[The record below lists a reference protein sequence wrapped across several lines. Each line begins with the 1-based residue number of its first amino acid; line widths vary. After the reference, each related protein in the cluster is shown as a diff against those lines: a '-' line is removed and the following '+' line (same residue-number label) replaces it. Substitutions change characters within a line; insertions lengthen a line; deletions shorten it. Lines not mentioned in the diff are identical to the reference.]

1 MNEVKPM
8 EEKKVRSR
16 RDWVKNALI
25 VFLTV
30 MLVLTFFSNT
40 IMNYSLPEVAAQYP
54 QSTTITTKIRGSG
67 TVEAAQS
74 YNVTV
79 SETRTIAAVNVKA
92 GDTIT
97 AGQKLLTL
105 DAMDSQELQDAKTSY
120 ETLKLEYD
128 KQQIQM
134 GEQTNASNAS
144 LQQLKDTVSQ
154 AESDLA
160 DAQKYEASLK
170 SYQDAEQSAQNT
182 LNSKQQALAT
192 ANTNLSLL
200 QAEKE
205 NMASTDTGY
214 MAAQDRVTAAQEAL
228 MAAME
233 EEGDTSAA
241 QAELDAA
248 QNALNQYTVEISQKI
263 ANAQTA
269 QINAQAAVDSAQS
282 ALTAAQTATSQ
293 FQADNPNAMSATAAE
308 AALKSAKDA
317 LAAAEAAAADEKV
330 QKEYDD
336 AVAALDK
343 ADLEKRLKEAE
354 EKVKT
359 LEAKTSAS
367 EIVARFGGVVTEV
380 NVAAGDTTTPD
391 TPLMV
396 VEMTEKGYTLT
407 ASVTK
412 AQAKTLREGL
422 TAEITNLW
430 NSGITMTLS
439 SIATDKD
446 DPSGSKKLTFTLQG
460 EDISVGQNISF
471 SVGDKNASYDVVL
484 PTAAIHSDADGSFV
498 YTVTAKSSPLGNR
511 YTVKKKTVTVLAS
524 DDVSSAVTGDLSTAD
539 FVITTSTVP
548 IEVGD
553 QVRIAE

>member
-1 MNEVKPM
+1 M
-8 EEKKVRSR
+8 EEKKQRSR

-25 VFLTV
+25 VFLAA

-54 QSTTITTKIRGSG
+54 QSTTITTRIRGSG

-74 YNVTV
+74 YNVV
-79 SETRTIAAVNVKA
+79 LSETRTVAAVHVKA

-128 KQQIQM
+128 KQQVQM
-134 GEQTNASNAS
+134 GEQTNASKDN
-144 LQQLKDTVSQ
+144 LQKLQEAVTQ
-154 AESDLA
+154 AETDLTNA
-160 DAQKYEASLK
+160 KKYDSSLK

-182 LNSKQQALAT
+182 LNEKQQALAT

-214 MAAQDRVTAAQEAL
+214 MAAQERLTAAQNAL
-228 MAAME
+228 LEAME
-233 EEGDTSAA
+233 QEADTSAA
-241 QAELDAA
+241 QAEVDAA

-263 ANAQTA
+263 AAAQTA
-269 QINAQAAVDSAQS
+269 QINAQAAVDAAQN
-282 ALTAAQTATSQ
+282 ALTAAQTATAK
-293 FQADNPNAMSATAAE
+293 FQTDNAGAMTTEAAE
-308 AALKSAKDA
+308 AALKAAKDA
-317 LAAAEAAAADEKV
+317 LSAAQAAAADEKV
-330 QKEYDD
+330 QQEYDD
-336 AVAALDK
+336 AVAALDQ

-359 LEAKTSAS
+359 LEEKAAAS
-367 EIVARFGGVVTEV
+367 EVVARFGGVVTEV
-380 NVAAGDTTTPD
+380 NVAAGDNTTPED
-391 TPLMV
+391 ALMV

-412 AQAKTLREGL
+412 DQAKTLREGL

-430 NSGITMTLS
+430 NSDIEMTLTAIS
-439 SIATDKD
+439 TDKN
-446 DPSGSKKLTFTLQG
+446 DPTGSKKLTFTLQG
-460 EDISVGQNISF
+460 EDITVGQNISF

-484 PTAAIHSDADGSFV
+484 PSAAIHADADGSFV
-498 YTVTAKSSPLGNR
+498 YAVTVKSSPLGNR

-524 DDVSSAVTGDLSTAD
+524 DEVSSAVSGDISTAD
-539 FVITTSTVP
+539 FIITTSTVP

>member
-1 MNEVKPM
+1 M
-8 EEKKVRSR
+8 EEKKQRSR

-25 VFLTV
+25 VFLAA

-54 QSTTITTKIRGSG
+54 QSTTITTRIRGSG

-74 YNVTV
+74 YNVV
-79 SETRTIAAVNVKA
+79 LSETRTVAAVHVKA

-128 KQQIQM
+128 KQQVQM
-134 GEQTNASNAS
+134 GEQTNASKDN
-144 LQQLKDTVSQ
+144 LQKLQEAVTQ
-154 AESDLA
+154 AETDLTNA
-160 DAQKYEASLK
+160 KKYDSNLK
-170 SYQDAEQSAQNT
+170 WYQEQEQSAQNT
-182 LNSKQQALAT
+182 LNEKQQDLAT

-214 MAAQDRVTAAQEAL
+214 MAAQERLTAAQNAL
-228 MAAME
+228 MEAME
-233 EEGDTSAA
+233 QGADTSAA
-241 QAELDAA
+241 QAEVDAA

-263 ANAQTA
+263 ATAQTA
-269 QINAQAAVDSAQS
+269 QINAQAAVDAAQN
-282 ALTAAQTATSQ
+282 ALTAAQTATAN
-293 FQADNPNAMSATAAE
+293 FQTDNAGAMTTEAAE
-308 AALKSAKDA
+308 AALKAAKDA
-317 LAAAEAAAADEKV
+317 LSAAQAAAADEKV
-330 QKEYDD
+330 QQEYDD
-336 AVAALDK
+336 AVAALDQ

-359 LEAKTSAS
+359 LEEKAAAS
-367 EIVARFGGVVTEV
+367 EVAARFGGVVTEV
-380 NVAAGDTTTPD
+380 NVAAGDNTTPED
-391 TPLMV
+391 ALMV

-412 AQAKTLREGL
+412 DQAKTLREGL

-430 NSGITMTLS
+430 NSDIEMTLTAIS
-439 SIATDKD
+439 TDKN
-446 DPSGSKKLTFTLQG
+446 DPTGSKKLTFTLQG
-460 EDISVGQNISF
+460 EDITVGQNISF

-484 PTAAIHSDADGSFV
+484 PSAAIHADADGSFV
-498 YTVTAKSSPLGNR
+498 YAVTVKSSPLGNR

-524 DDVSSAVTGDLSTAD
+524 DEVSSAVSGDISTAD
-539 FVITTSTVP
+539 FIITTSTVP

>member
-1 MNEVKPM
+1 M
-8 EEKKVRSR
+8 EEKKQRSR

-25 VFLTV
+25 VFLAA

-54 QSTTITTKIRGSG
+54 QSTTITTRIRGSG

-74 YNVTV
+74 YNVV
-79 SETRTIAAVNVKA
+79 LSETRTVAAVHVKA

-128 KQQIQM
+128 KQQVQM
-134 GEQTNASNAS
+134 GEQTNASKDN
-144 LQQLKDTVSQ
+144 LQKLQEAVTQ
-154 AESDLA
+154 AETDLTNA
-160 DAQKYEASLK
+160 KKYDSSLK

-182 LNSKQQALAT
+182 LNDKQQALAT
-192 ANTNLSLL
+192 ATTNLSLL

-214 MAAQDRVTAAQEAL
+214 MAAQERLTAAQNAL
-228 MAAME
+228 LEAME
-233 EEGDTSAA
+233 QEADTSAA
-241 QAELDAA
+241 QAEVDAA

-263 ANAQTA
+263 AAAQTA
-269 QINAQAAVDSAQS
+269 QINAQAAVDAAQN
-282 ALTAAQTATSQ
+282 ALTAAQTATAN
-293 FQADNPNAMSATAAE
+293 FQNDNAGAMTTDAAE
-308 AALKSAKDA
+308 DALKAAKDA
-317 LAAAEAAAADEKV
+317 LSAAQAAAADEKV
-330 QKEYDD
+330 QQEYDD

-359 LEAKTSAS
+359 LEEKAAAS
-367 EIVARFGGVVTEV
+367 EVVARFGGVVTEV
-380 NVAAGDTTTPD
+380 NVAAGDNTTPED
-391 TPLMV
+391 ALMV

-412 AQAKTLREGL
+412 DQAKTLREGL

-430 NSGITMTLS
+430 NSDIEMTLTAIS
-439 SIATDKD
+439 TDKN
-446 DPSGSKKLTFTLQG
+446 DPTGSKKLTFTLQG
-460 EDISVGQNISF
+460 EDITVGQNISF

-484 PTAAIHSDADGSFV
+484 PSAAIHADADGSFV
-498 YTVTAKSSPLGNR
+498 YAVTVKSSPLGNR

-524 DDVSSAVTGDLSTAD
+524 DEVSSAVSGDISTAD
-539 FVITTSTVP
+539 FIITTSTVP

>member
-1 MNEVKPM
+1 M
-8 EEKKVRSR
+8 EEKKQRSR

-25 VFLTV
+25 VFLAA

-54 QSTTITTKIRGSG
+54 QSTTITTRIRGSG

-74 YNVTV
+74 YNVV
-79 SETRTIAAVNVKA
+79 LSETRTVAAVHVKA

-128 KQQIQM
+128 KQQVQM
-134 GEQTNASNAS
+134 GEQTNASKDN
-144 LQQLKDTVSQ
+144 LQKLQEAVTQ
-154 AESDLA
+154 AETDLTNA
-160 DAQKYEASLK
+160 KKYDSNLK
-170 SYQDAEQSAQNT
+170 WYQEQEQSAQNT
-182 LNSKQQALAT
+182 LNEKQQDLAT

-214 MAAQDRVTAAQEAL
+214 MAAQERLTAAQNAL
-228 MAAME
+228 MEAME
-233 EEGDTSAA
+233 QGADTSAA
-241 QAELDAA
+241 QAEVDAA

-263 ANAQTA
+263 ATAQTA
-269 QINAQAAVDSAQS
+269 QINAQAAVDAAQN
-282 ALTAAQTATSQ
+282 ALTAAQTATAN
-293 FQADNPNAMSATAAE
+293 FQTDNAGAMTTEAAE
-308 AALKSAKDA
+308 AALKAAKDA
-317 LAAAEAAAADEKV
+317 LSAAQAAAADEKV
-330 QKEYDD
+330 QQEYDD
-336 AVAALDK
+336 AVAALDQ

-359 LEAKTSAS
+359 LEEKAAAS
-367 EIVARFGGVVTEV
+367 EVAARFGGVVTEV
-380 NVAAGDTTTPD
+380 NVAAGDNTTPEEA
-391 TPLMV
+391 LMV

-412 AQAKTLREGL
+412 DQAKTLREGL

-430 NSGITMTLS
+430 NSDIEMTLTAIS
-439 SIATDKD
+439 TDKN
-446 DPSGSKKLTFTLQG
+446 DPTGSKKLTFTLQG
-460 EDISVGQNISF
+460 EDITVGQNISF

-484 PTAAIHSDADGSFV
+484 PSAAIHADADGSFV
-498 YTVTAKSSPLGNR
+498 YAVTVKSSPLGNR

-524 DDVSSAVTGDLSTAD
+524 DEVSSAVSGDISTAD
-539 FVITTSTVP
+539 FIITTSTVP

>member
-1 MNEVKPM
+1 M
-8 EEKKVRSR
+8 EEKKQRSR

-25 VFLTV
+25 VFLAA

-54 QSTTITTKIRGSG
+54 QSTTITTRIRGSG

-74 YNVTV
+74 YNVV
-79 SETRTIAAVNVKA
+79 LSETRTVAAVHVKA

-128 KQQIQM
+128 KQQVQM
-134 GEQTNASNAS
+134 GEQTNASKDN
-144 LQQLKDTVSQ
+144 LQKLQEAVTQ
-154 AESDLA
+154 AETDLTNA
-160 DAQKYEASLK
+160 KKYDSNLK
-170 SYQDAEQSAQNT
+170 WYQEQEQSAQNT
-182 LNSKQQALAT
+182 LNEKQQDLAT

-214 MAAQDRVTAAQEAL
+214 MAAQERLTAAQNAL
-228 MAAME
+228 MEAME
-233 EEGDTSAA
+233 QGADTSAA
-241 QAELDAA
+241 QAEVDAA

-263 ANAQTA
+263 AAAQTA
-269 QINAQAAVDSAQS
+269 QINAQAAVDAAQN
-282 ALTAAQTATSQ
+282 ALTAAQTATAK
-293 FQADNPNAMSATAAE
+293 FQTDNAGAMTTEAAE
-308 AALKSAKDA
+308 AALKAAKDA
-317 LAAAEAAAADEKV
+317 LSAAQAAAADEKV
-330 QKEYDD
+330 QQEYDD
-336 AVAALDK
+336 AVAALDQ

-359 LEAKTSAS
+359 LEEKAAAS
-367 EIVARFGGVVTEV
+367 EVAARFGGVVTEV
-380 NVAAGDTTTPD
+380 NVAAGDNTTPEEA
-391 TPLMV
+391 LMV

-412 AQAKTLREGL
+412 DQAKTLREGL

-430 NSGITMTLS
+430 NSDIEMTLTAIS
-439 SIATDKD
+439 TDKN
-446 DPSGSKKLTFTLQG
+446 DPTGSKKLTFTLQG
-460 EDISVGQNISF
+460 EDITVGQNISF

-484 PTAAIHSDADGSFV
+484 PSAAIHADADGSFV
-498 YTVTAKSSPLGNR
+498 YAVTVKSSPLGNR

-524 DDVSSAVTGDLSTAD
+524 DEVSSAVSGDISTAD
-539 FVITTSTVP
+539 FIITTSTVP